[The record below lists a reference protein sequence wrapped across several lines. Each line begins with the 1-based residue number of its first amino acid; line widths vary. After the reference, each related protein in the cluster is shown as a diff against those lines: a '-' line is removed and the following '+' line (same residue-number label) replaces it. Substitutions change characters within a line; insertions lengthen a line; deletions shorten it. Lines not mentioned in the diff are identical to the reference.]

1 MADGNKS
8 GAVRDRTTGASSSHE
23 VTHLLRAWKGGDED
37 ALAAS
42 YPGSCIRSYGVSPS
56 DTCRASVLAT
66 PCRRPHS
73 SMKPTCGSGYL
84 QEVNWQDR
92 SHFFAICARLMRRI
106 LIDLARSKLYQK
118 RGAGKTCICLDEGR
132 ATGPQPP
139 ADIVA
144 LDEAL
149 KALAALDP
157 RKEQVVELRFF
168 GGLSV
173 KETARVLRV
182 SNETVMRDWR
192 LAKTWLW
199 RELRQENSHGA

>member
-1 MADGNKS
+1 MADGNKL
-8 GAVRDRTTGASSSHE
+8 GAVGDRTTSASSSHE
-23 VTHLLRAWKGGDED
+23 VTYLLRAWGSGDED
-37 ALAAS
+37 ALQRLIPVV
-42 YPGSCIRSYGVSPS
+42 YPELRRIARRYMSRERSSNTLQTTALVHE
-56 DTCRASVLAT
+56 A
-66 PCRRPHS
+66 
-73 SMKPTCGSGYL
+73 YL
-84 QEVNWQDR
+84 RLVDLQGVNWQDR

-118 RGAGKTCICLDEGR
+118 KGEGKACVCLDEGR
-132 ATGPQPP
+132 VMGPQPP

-173 KETARVLRV
+173 EETAHVLRV

-199 RELRQENSHGA
+199 RELSQENSHGD

>member
-8 GAVRDRTTGASSSHE
+8 GAVGDRTTGASSSHE
-23 VTHLLRAWKGGDED
+23 VTHLLRAWKGGDEH
-37 ALAAS
+37 ALQRLIPVV
-42 YPGSCIRSYGVSPS
+42 YPELRRIAQRYMSRERSGHTLQTTALVHEAYLRLV
-56 DTCRASVLAT
+56 D
-66 PCRRPHS
+66 
-73 SMKPTCGSGYL
+73 L

-106 LIDLARSKLYQK
+106 LIDLARSKRYQK
-118 RGAGKTCICLDEGR
+118 RGAGTTCICLEEGR
-132 ATGPQPP
+132 AMNPQPP

-173 KETARVLRV
+173 KETAHVMRV

-199 RELRQENSHGA
+199 RELSQENSHGA